1 MIDEST
7 PGSKLVNSV
16 ALQLMSRFAII
27 AATAVGLPT
36 AFAMI
41 SRAVST
47 ADTISAKLDVMK
59 EQAAEVNGNIR
70 LIQQTQSTLGNQLA
84 DHEIRIRGVEGF
96 VRSNPPALRAN

>member
-1 MIDEST
+1 MADESP

-16 ALQLMSRFAII
+16 ALQLISRFAII
-27 AATAVGLPT
+27 AATAIGLPT
-36 AFAMI
+36 AYAMI
-41 SRAVST
+41 GRAVST

-70 LIQQTQSTLGNQLA
+70 LIQQTQNAQGSLLA

-96 VRSNPPALRAN
+96 VRNNPAGRAN